1 MNLKTRKME
10 LLEPACRRGRRIAL
24 LEHQARLLVL
34 KPLLVLLAMYST
46 GDGMAQHEL
55 LYADWYD
62 SAQVAKKAGDYD
74 RAVGFYRQA
83 FARRTPLAEHALDA
97 ARVCWLA
104 HDTVRTQGYMD
115 QALVLGWNGDEVPR
129 DSVLSAYWAHA
140 SSIGSK
146 RLWERYKA
154 MLMPELKAELEAMFR
169 ADQDIR
175 MQLDWDKADSP
186 DSLVRRSVWIP
197 VEAQDARHYARV
209 VEIIKEHG
217 VPSVHQVGLT
227 GNKMIFFAFIHA
239 GGHDRITPWVVKLRA
254 SVEKGES
261 PATWYAYV
269 IDRVM
274 VGTTKVTMF
283 GTTGY
288 TDRSDGVTYFTS
300 VLPET
305 VDLVREIAGLPRMGR
320 NGW

>member
-1 MNLKTRKME
+1 MDLKTLKLE
-10 LLEPACRRGRRIAL
+10 LLEPAYRQAGASPTARTVHAL
-24 LEHQARLLVL
+24 NHLMVVL
-34 KPLLVLLAMYST
+34 AICSSGY
-46 GDGMAQHEL
+46 GMAQHEL

-62 SAQVAKKAGDYD
+62 SAQVAKKAGAYD

-104 HDTVRTQGYMD
+104 HDTARTQGYMD
-115 QALVLGWNGDEVPR
+115 QALVLGWSGDEVPK
-129 DSVLSAYWAHA
+129 DSVLYAYWAHA

-146 RLWERYKA
+146 RLWERFKA
-154 MLMPELKAELEAMFR
+154 MLIPELKAELEAMFR

-197 VEAQDARHYARV
+197 IEAQDARHYARV

-239 GGHDRITPWVVKLRA
+239 GGHDLITPWVLKLRG
-254 SVEKGES
+254 SVERGES
-261 PATWYAYV
+261 PAQWYAYV

-274 VGTTKVTMF
+274 VDTTKATMF

-288 TDRSDGVTYFTS
+288 MDRSDGS
-300 VLPET
+300 MNMHAILPET
-305 VDLVREIAGLPRMGR
+305 VDLVREEAGLPRMGR
-320 NGW
+320 NRW